1 MKQKQQIMK
10 TPEKLTLA
18 RLPTPLEPL
27 DRLSNKLRGPRIWV
41 KRDDLTESTGSGN
54 KIRKLEYVMA
64 DALRTG
70 ASVVITSGGI
80 QSNHCRATAFAAAKL
95 GISCHLILRGRPPA
109 SLDGNLLLDRL
120 LGATISYATAAEF
133 ADLDSL
139 YKRTE
144 KLYSD
149 QGISTYSI
157 PIGASNAL
165 GMWGYI
171 NAAVELKADFLSHN
185 IQPDHIFSAT
195 GSGGTLAGLIV
206 GQQLFQLPGKIAGFN
221 VADDGE
227 FFRTKIAADIDNW
240 GRQFGANLPALPI
253 KIIEGYVGPGYGR
266 AGPEVFSCIDL
277 VAKLEG
283 LILDPVYTGKA
294 FHGMLE
300 SIRRGQLKNSSD
312 IVFLH
317 TGGIFGLF
325 PHRASFTGP
334 DSPPV

>member
-1 MKQKQQIMK
+1 MK
-10 TPEKLTLA
+10 TPDRLNLA

-27 DRLSNKLRGPRIWV
+27 DRLSENLSGPRIWV
-41 KRDDLTESTGSGN
+41 KRDDLTGSIGSGN
-54 KIRKLEYVMA
+54 KIRKLEFVMA
-64 DALRTG
+64 EAMRSV

-80 QSNHCRATAFAAAKL
+80 QSNHCRATALAAAKL
-95 GISCHLILRGRPPA
+95 GISCHLILRGQPPSA
-109 SLDGNLLLDRL
+109 LDGNLLLDHL

-133 ADLDSL
+133 ADLD
-139 YKRTE
+139 
-144 KLYSD
+144 KLYNRIERFYLNK
-149 QGISTYSI
+149 GLSTYSI

-171 NAAVELKADFLSHN
+171 NAAKELKADFLDRQ
-185 IQPDHIFSAT
+185 IEPDYLFSAT

-206 GQQLFQLPGKIAGFN
+206 GQQLTQLPGKIAGFN
-221 VADDGE
+221 VADDGD
-227 FFRTKIAADIDNW
+227 FFRTKISSDIEDW
-240 GRQFGANLPALPI
+240 SRRFELELPLLSI
-253 KIIEGYVGPGYGR
+253 EIREGYVGPGYGR
-266 AGPEVFSCIDL
+266 AGPEVYECIDQ

-300 SIRRGQLKNSSD
+300 GIRRGQLNKSSD

-317 TGGIFGLF
+317 TGGVYGLF

-334 DSPPV
+334 DSSQV